1 MQDGVKSTL
10 VVGNSNKNIEKN
22 HQEIREIDYKQVNN
36 INDYIGELS
45 D

>member
-22 HQEIREIDYKQVNN
+22 NQEIREIDYKQVNN